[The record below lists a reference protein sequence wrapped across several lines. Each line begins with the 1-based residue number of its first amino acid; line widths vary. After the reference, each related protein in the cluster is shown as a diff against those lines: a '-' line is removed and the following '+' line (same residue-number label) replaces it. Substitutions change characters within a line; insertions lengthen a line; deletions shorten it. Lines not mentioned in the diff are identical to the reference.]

1 MPPSDLDDETNG
13 SGGGGINSGV
23 GVGVGGEG
31 AAPNLAFGPEGRLVD
46 AAAHYRDFS
55 KDAPNPMEKEGAQ
68 NFPMKLH
75 MILRYAT
82 QSGAA
87 PAWVK

>member
-1 MPPSDLDDETNG
+1 MPPSDLDDETNA
-13 SGGGGINSGV
+13 SGGGDVNSGV
-23 GVGVGGEG
+23 GVGGGGEG
-31 AAPNLAFGPEGRLVD
+31 AAAVVPNLTLGPEGRLVD

-82 QSGAA
+82 Q
-87 PAWVK
+87 KLCC

>member
-23 GVGVGGEG
+23 GVGVGVGGEG
-31 AAPNLAFGPEGRLVD
+31 AAPTLAFGPEGRLVD

-55 KDAPNPMEKEGAQ
+55 SDAPNPMEKEGAQ

-82 QSGAA
+82 
-87 PAWVK
+87 

>member
-1 MPPSDLDDETNG
+1 MPPSDLDDETNA
-13 SGGGGINSGV
+13 SGGGGVNSGV
-23 GVGVGGEG
+23 GAGGGGEV
-31 AAPNLAFGPEGRLVD
+31 AAAAAVPNLTLGPEGRLVD

-82 QSGAA
+82 Q
-87 PAWVK
+87 KRCC